1 MAVDK
6 VTHEKLQA
14 SQEREENSVIK
25 RTSGVDLFLKDAV
38 DVIMLVAS
46 LCALALIIESENL
59 SLAWMGMCPLALT
72 AQILILVAASGCKAP
87 PMPACKSEMALH
99 DLTDEHLFKV
109 LSNSTSFSLPL
120 SVCLELTLRDEHL
133 LLSLSLSLPLYVRLE
148 LTRRNEHRFEV
159 PLQAGRLPF
168 HGQVY
173 HCLRKRGPAG
183 IHGRPGQRS
192 LLLLDA
198 HRGSAPHKHIFW

>member
-1 MAVDK
+1 MSGSPAPDEGLELPTTKPARPPAAATGFSSTRSRSKLRWQMAVDK

-109 LSNSTSFSLPL
+109 LY
-120 SVCLELTLRDEHL
+120 LTF
-133 LLSLSLSLPLYVRLE
+133 Y
-148 LTRRNEHRFEV
+148 
-159 PLQAGRLPF
+159 
-168 HGQVY
+168 
-173 HCLRKRGPAG
+173 
-183 IHGRPGQRS
+183 
-192 LLLLDA
+192 
-198 HRGSAPHKHIFW
+198 